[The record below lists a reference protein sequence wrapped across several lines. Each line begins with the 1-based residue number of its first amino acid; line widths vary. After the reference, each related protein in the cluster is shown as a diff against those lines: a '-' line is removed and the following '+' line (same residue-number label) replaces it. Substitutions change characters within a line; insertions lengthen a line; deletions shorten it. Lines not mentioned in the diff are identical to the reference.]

1 MVEDNSYEKDLKL
14 LEQRRNLV
22 FSKVKLFLLIVLVIL
37 VLHYTR
43 LLTLQ
48 DLWLG
53 ITKIPELLSNGI
65 LSLGRLLGRSLV
77 SLGNDGCV

>member
-1 MVEDNSYEKDLKL
+1 MVEENSYEKDLKL

-22 FSKVKLFLLIVLVIL
+22 FSKVKLFLLMVLVIL

-65 LSLGRLLGRSLV
+65 ISLGRLLGSSLV
-77 SLGNDGCV
+77 

>member
-48 DLWLG
+48 DWWFG
-53 ITKIPELLSNGI
+53 IAEIPELLSNSI
-65 LSLGRLLGRSLV
+65 ISLGRLLGRSLV
-77 SLGNDGCV
+77 

>member
-1 MVEDNSYEKDLKL
+1 MVEDNSYEKDLNL

-22 FSKVKLFLLIVLVIL
+22 FSKVKLFLLVALVVL

-43 LLTLQ
+43 LVTLQ
-48 DLWLG
+48 DLWFG

-65 LSLGRLLGRSLV
+65 ISLGRLLGSSLV
-77 SLGNDGCV
+77 

>member
-1 MVEDNSYEKDLKL
+1 MVEDNSYEKDLKF

-53 ITKIPELLSNGI
+53 ITKILELLSNGI
-65 LSLGRLLGRSLV
+65 ISLGRLLGSSLV
-77 SLGNDGCV
+77 

>member
-1 MVEDNSYEKDLKL
+1 MVEGNSYEKDLKL

-22 FSKVKLFLLIVLVIL
+22 FSKVKLFLLIVLVVL

-48 DLWLG
+48 DFWLG

-65 LSLGRLLGRSLV
+65 ISLGRLLGGSLV
-77 SLGNDGCV
+77 

>member
-1 MVEDNSYEKDLKL
+1 VDCVVEDNSYEKDLKL

-53 ITKIPELLSNGI
+53 ITKIPELLSDGI
-65 LSLGRLLGRSLV
+65 ISLGRLLGSSLV
-77 SLGNDGCV
+77 

>member
-22 FSKVKLFLLIVLVIL
+22 VSKVKLFLLVALVVL

-43 LLTLQ
+43 LVTLQ
-48 DLWLG
+48 DWWLG
-53 ITKIPELLSNGI
+53 ITKIPELLSYSI
-65 LSLGRLLGRSLV
+65 MSLGRLLGGSIL
-77 SLGNDGCV
+77 

>member
-53 ITKIPELLSNGI
+53 VTKIPELLSNGI
-65 LSLGRLLGRSLV
+65 ISLGRLLGSSLV
-77 SLGNDGCV
+77 

>member
-65 LSLGRLLGRSLV
+65 ISLGRLLGSSLI
-77 SLGNDGCV
+77 

>member
-1 MVEDNSYEKDLKL
+1 MVEDNSYEKDLKF

-37 VLHYTR
+37 VLHCTR

-53 ITKIPELLSNGI
+53 ITKISELLSNGI
-65 LSLGRLLGRSLV
+65 ISLGRLLGSSLV
-77 SLGNDGCV
+77 

>member
-1 MVEDNSYEKDLKL
+1 VDFVIEDNSYEKDLKF

-22 FSKVKLFLLIVLVIL
+22 VNKVKLVLLIVLVIL

-53 ITKIPELLSNGI
+53 ITKIPELLSNGVI
-65 LSLGRLLGRSLV
+65 SLGRLLGS
-77 SLGNDGCV
+77 S

>member
-1 MVEDNSYEKDLKL
+1 MIEDNSYEKDLKL

-65 LSLGRLLGRSLV
+65 ISLGRLLGSSLV
-77 SLGNDGCV
+77 

>member
-1 MVEDNSYEKDLKL
+1 MVEDNSYEKDLKM

-53 ITKIPELLSNGI
+53 ITKIPELLSDGI
-65 LSLGRLLGRSLV
+65 GSLVRLLGHSYY
-77 SLGNDGCV
+77 N

>member
-1 MVEDNSYEKDLKL
+1 MVEENSYEKDLKF

-53 ITKIPELLSNGI
+53 ITKILELLSNGI
-65 LSLGRLLGRSLV
+65 ISLGRLLGSSLV
-77 SLGNDGCV
+77 

>member
-1 MVEDNSYEKDLKL
+1 MVEDNSYEKDLKM

-53 ITKIPELLSNGI
+53 ITKIPELLSNGVI
-65 LSLGRLLGRSLV
+65 SLGRLLGSSLA
-77 SLGNDGCV
+77 

>member
-1 MVEDNSYEKDLKL
+1 MVEDNSYEKDLKF
-14 LEQRRNLV
+14 LEKRRNLV
-22 FSKVKLFLLIVLVIL
+22 VSKVKLFLLIVLVIL
-37 VLHYTR
+37 VFHYTR

-65 LSLGRLLGRSLV
+65 ISLGRLLGSSLV
-77 SLGNDGCV
+77 

>member
-1 MVEDNSYEKDLKL
+1 MILVLEESSYDKDLKL
-14 LEQRRNLV
+14 LEQRRNLI
-22 FSKVKLFLLIVLVIL
+22 FNRVKLLLLIVLLIL

-53 ITKIPELLSNGI
+53 ITKIPELLSNGVI
-65 LSLGRLLGRSLV
+65 SLGRLLGSSLA
-77 SLGNDGCV
+77 

>member
-1 MVEDNSYEKDLKL
+1 MVEDNSYEKDLKF

-22 FSKVKLFLLIVLVIL
+22 FSKVKLFLLIVLVVL

-48 DLWLG
+48 YLWLG

-65 LSLGRLLGRSLV
+65 ISLGRLLGGSLV
-77 SLGNDGCV
+77 

>member
-1 MVEDNSYEKDLKL
+1 VVEDNSYEKDLKL

-48 DLWLG
+48 DLWFG
-53 ITKIPELLSNGI
+53 ITKIPELLSNGVI
-65 LSLGRLLGRSLV
+65 SLGRLLGNSLA
-77 SLGNDGCV
+77 

>member
-1 MVEDNSYEKDLKL
+1 MVEDNSHEKDLKF

-22 FSKVKLFLLIVLVIL
+22 FSKVKLFLLIVLVVL

-65 LSLGRLLGRSLV
+65 ISLGRLLGGSLV
-77 SLGNDGCV
+77 

>member
-48 DLWLG
+48 DLWFG
-53 ITKIPELLSNGI
+53 ITKIPELLSNGVI
-65 LSLGRLLGRSLV
+65 SLGRLLGSSIL
-77 SLGNDGCV
+77 

>member
-1 MVEDNSYEKDLKL
+1 MIEDNFYEKDLKF

-22 FSKVKLFLLIVLVIL
+22 VNKVKLVLLIVLVIL

-53 ITKIPELLSNGI
+53 ITKIPELLSNGVI
-65 LSLGRLLGRSLV
+65 SLGRLLGSSLV
-77 SLGNDGCV
+77 

>member
-1 MVEDNSYEKDLKL
+1 MLKESSYDKDLKL
-14 LEQRRNLV
+14 LEQRRNLI
-22 FSKVKLFLLIVLVIL
+22 FNRVKLLLLIVLSVL

-48 DLWLG
+48 DLWVG

-65 LSLGRLLGRSLV
+65 MSFGKLLEGSLV
-77 SLGNDGCV
+77 

>member
-1 MVEDNSYEKDLKL
+1 MVEDNSYEKDLKF

-37 VLHYTR
+37 VLHYTK

-48 DLWLG
+48 DLWFG

-65 LSLGRLLGRSLV
+65 ISLGRLLGNSLV
-77 SLGNDGCV
+77 

>member
-1 MVEDNSYEKDLKL
+1 VGFVVEDNSYEKDLKF

-22 FSKVKLFLLIVLVIL
+22 FSKVKLFLLIVLVVL

-65 LSLGRLLGRSLV
+65 ISLGRLLGGSLV
-77 SLGNDGCV
+77 

>member
-1 MVEDNSYEKDLKL
+1 MVEDNSYEKDLKF

-22 FSKVKLFLLIVLVIL
+22 VSKVKLFLLIVLVIL

-65 LSLGRLLGRSLV
+65 VSLGRLLGSSLV
-77 SLGNDGCV
+77 

>member
-48 DLWLG
+48 DLWFG
-53 ITKIPELLSNGI
+53 ITKIPELLSNGVI
-65 LSLGRLLGRSLV
+65 SLGRLLGNSIY
-77 SLGNDGCV
+77 N